1 MKKGFTLLELIVVII
16 ILGVLATLALTQ
28 YGRTIERTRGAEAR
42 QILGSARKFAAGMYM
57 DVGTI
62 TGLTDLQVG
71 FGDEI
76 DQAPDSAVGG
86 CRPSHYFSYAITGN
100 VDPAVTF
107 TATRC
112 DTGGKTPQGGPA
124 ADLILTLDANVRTG
138 VDLWGG
144 NGGY

>member
-57 DVGTI
+57 DIGTT
-62 TGLTDLQVG
+62 TGLTNLQVG
-71 FGDEI
+71 FGAGL
-76 DQAPDSAVGG
+76 DQAPDAVGG
-86 CRPSHYFSYAITGN
+86 CRPSHYFSYALTGN
-100 VDPAVTF
+100 ADPAVTL

-112 DTGGKTPQGGPA
+112 AAGGKTPQGGPA
-124 ADLILTLDANVRTG
+124 AGLTLTLDANVQTG
-138 VDLWGG
+138 IDLWGG
-144 NGGY
+144 TGSY